1 MSTLPIPPRALP
13 WVVVGIVLVALSL
26 RGPIIAPTPV
36 ITQIQSELGLSA
48 ATAGLLTGLPVLL
61 FALVTPLASKLIG
74 RFGPEAAVLV
84 CLSGVLAGT
93 VLRSAGPA
101 PVVLAGARGRRGG

>member
-48 ATAGLLTGLPVLL
+48 A
-61 FALVTPLASKLIG
+61 
-74 RFGPEAAVLV
+74 
-84 CLSGVLAGT
+84 
-93 VLRSAGPA
+93 
-101 PVVLAGARGRRGG
+101 RRPSWRA